1 MTEIAE
7 ITLKDREKIK
17 KFVERNIFVTYT
29 MLAERFNI
37 SKSAMSLIMSGKD
50 TSAKANGVIDAII
63 TMYEL

>member
-17 KFVERNIFVTYT
+17 EFVERNNFVTYT
-29 MLAERFNI
+29 MLADRFSI
-37 SKSAMSLIMSGKD
+37 SKSSMSLIISGKY
-50 TSAKANGVIDAII
+50 TSAKANGIIDAII

>member
-1 MTEIAE
+1 MTKIAE

-17 KFVERNIFVTYT
+17 EFVDKSNFVTYT
-29 MLAERFNI
+29 MLAKRFNI

-50 TSAKANGVIDAII
+50 TSAKANGIIDAII

>member
-17 KFVERNIFVTYT
+17 KFVERNNFVTYT